1 MDPTTPLGPDTPLAA
16 LARQARLTDEDRAQ
30 IARLRHDHTRLGFAY
45 QVAFVRLTGRLPR
58 QRPFEVEP
66 DVLRHVARQFHLGDQ
81 ADELA
86 ARYAARQPTVSAHAE
101 AVRRHLGVRPFG
113 PDERAALEAFVRGEA
128 AHMERPAGLVARAE
142 EHLRREGILLPALSA
157 IRRTVGAIRAEVLDG
172 VYDRA
177 ASALPGPVREA
188 LDALLLADGDV
199 DNEKGSGRSPLQ
211 AIKEPPGAPSP
222 RSLLAEAEKLD
233 ALQATGVLDVDL
245 SWMRASLRKALAHR
259 ARYSSAHRL
268 REIRDD
274 HRYAALACFLQE
286 AHADTVDHVVDLH
299 AKLVT
304 RTYRRAERRLDADSK
319 ERRRVLAGSLRSLRE
334 IGRLVLDGRVADGD
348 LRRAILDRVPAET
361 LREQV
366 EEAEAWTA
374 AHRGEVFPRVADRLP
389 YLRLFSPSLV
399 GALDFEVDPA
409 GGSTRARALVESVDV
424 LRAMNE
430 GGKRRVPEGAPT
442 SFIPKGRLRFVETGD
457 GIDRAAYEAAV
468 LTALRDE
475 IRRGNVAVRGS
486 KRFGHL
492 SDLFMPEDEWEAER
506 PAFFER
512 AGLPVSADDAVSLLE
527 SRLGGAYDRFLTS
540 LPENAHVTFGEG
552 STWRFSK
559 DPAEALTSENEERL
573 AALHDHLDR
582 RMRRVRLPDLLI
594 EVDNALGFTRHLTPT
609 ASGERSAGDVCA
621 AVAAVIAYGCNLGPQ
636 TMASL
641 TDGVGYDQIKRVADA
656 HLHGDALRRALADV
670 VNGIAGLDTA
680 RVWGEGQMSSSDG
693 QRFLFPRRTLKRTYS
708 HRMGDYALEFYSFVA
723 DNYAPFYSTPIECT
737 ERDAGYVLDG
747 LLYHESDLEID
758 EHYTDTHGYSEVQF
772 AAFAALGKRFCP
784 RIRGLHKQRI
794 YRAGD
799 EGGGVNGPER
809 YGKLW
814 PMLAARDRRLRL
826 DWVGEEWD
834 RIGRFFCSLASGHTT
849 ASVAMKRV
857 VAFGGANHF
866 YRAVREMGRVF
877 KTEFVLDYV
886 ARPGLRRRVRRG
898 LLKSEELHAL
908 ARTVFYGKLGRVDAR
923 DFRRQASTASCLTL
937 LLAAI
942 IYWQIREIER
952 VLAEDDVSGDDGS
965 LDLGLLAHV
974 SPIQWDNVALYGEYD
989 IRRDLVAARVR

>member
-1 MDPTTPLGPDTPLAA
+1 VDPTPPPGPDTAHAA
-16 LARQARLTDEDRAQ
+16 LARRARLTDEDRTQ

-45 QVAFVRLTGRLPR
+45 QIAFVRLTGRLPR

-66 DVLRHVARQFHLGDQ
+66 NVLRSVAGQLRLTTGTGGRDR

-86 ARYAARQPTVSAHAE
+86 ARYAARQPTVSAHAD

-113 PDERAALEAFVRGEA
+113 PAEREGLEAFVRGEA

-142 EHLRREGILLPALSA
+142 EHLRHSGVLLPAVSA
-157 IRRTVGAIRAEVLDG
+157 VRRVVGSVRAEVLDG
-172 VYDRA
+172 TYQRA
-177 ASALPGPVREA
+177 ASALSDEVRWA
-188 LDALLLADGDV
+188 IDALLVVDGDA
-199 DNEKGSGRSPLQ
+199 EEGAGRSPLH
-211 AIKEPPGAPSP
+211 ALKEPPGVASP
-222 RSLLAEAEKLD
+222 RALLAETEKLD
-233 ALQATGVLDVDL
+233 ALRATGALDVDL

-259 ARYSSAHRL
+259 ARYASAHRL
-268 REIRDD
+268 RELRDD
-274 HRYAALACFLQE
+274 HRYAALVCFVQE

-299 AKLVT
+299 GKLVT
-304 RTYRRAERRLDADSK
+304 QTYRRAERRLDVDSK
-319 ERRRVLAGSLRSLRE
+319 ERRRVLAGSLKSLRE
-334 IGRLVLDGRVADGD
+334 IGRLVLDGRVADAD
-348 LRRAILDRVPAET
+348 LRRAILDRVPEDA

-389 YLRLFSPSLV
+389 YLRQFSPSLV

-424 LRAMNE
+424 LRAMNA
-430 GGKRRVPEGAPT
+430 GGKRRVPPDAPT
-442 SFIPKGRLRFVETGD
+442 SFIPKGRRRFVETGD

-506 PAFFER
+506 AAFFER
-512 AGLPVSADDAVSLLE
+512 AGLPVAADEAVALLE
-527 SRLGGAYDRFLTS
+527 RRLSGAYDRFLRS
-540 LPENAHVTFGEG
+540 LPKNGHVTFGEDG
-552 STWRFSK
+552 AWRFSK
-559 DPAEALTSENEERL
+559 DPAEALVAEDEERL

-582 RMRRVRLPDLLI
+582 RMRQIRLPDLLI
-594 EVDNALGFTRHLTPT
+594 EVDNVLGFTRHLTPT
-609 ASGERSAGDVCA
+609 ASGERAADDVCQ

-641 TDGVGYDQIKRVADA
+641 TDGVGYDQIKRVADT
-656 HLHGDALRRALADV
+656 HLHGDALRQALADV
-670 VNGIAGLDTA
+670 VNGISGLDTA
-680 RVWGEGQMSSSDG
+680 RVWGDGQTSSSDG
-693 QRFLFPRRTLKRTYS
+693 QRFLFPRRTVKRTYS
-708 HRMGDYALEFYSFVA
+708 HRMGDYALEFYSFIA
-723 DNYAPFYSTPIECT
+723 NNYAPFYSAPIECV

-772 AAFAALGKRFCP
+772 AAFASLGKRFCP

-794 YRAGD
+794 YRTTSD
-799 EGGGVNGPER
+799 EGAVSGPER

-814 PMLAARDRRLRL
+814 PMLSARDRRLRL
-826 DWVGEEWD
+826 DWVAEEWD
-834 RIGRFFCSLASGHTT
+834 QIGRFFCSLATGHTT

-857 VAFGGANHF
+857 VAFGGGNHF

-886 ARPGLRRRVRRG
+886 ARPDLRRRVRRG

-937 LLAAI
+937 ILASI

-952 VLAEDDVSGDDGS
+952 VLADDDGG
-965 LDLGLLAHV
+965 LDLSLLAHI

-989 IRRDLVAARVR
+989 IRRDLVTARLR

>member
-1 MDPTTPLGPDTPLAA
+1 MDPALPPDSARAA
-16 LARQARLTDEDRAQ
+16 FARQAQLTDEDRSRV
-30 IARLRHDHTRLGFAY
+30 ARLRHDHTRLGFAY
-45 QVAFVRLTGRLPR
+45 QLAFVRLTGRLPQ

-66 DVLRHVARQFHLGDQ
+66 DVLRHVARQLRLEDNAG
-81 ADELA
+81 ALA

-101 AVRRHLGVRPFG
+101 AVRLHLGVRPFG
-113 PDERAALEAFVRGEA
+113 PDERDALEAFIRGEA

-142 EHLRREGILLPALSA
+142 EYLRREGVLLPAVSA
-157 IRRTVGAIRAEVLDG
+157 VRRIVGAVRAEVLGG

-177 ASALPGPVREA
+177 TAALSDDVREA
-188 LDALLLADGDV
+188 LDALLVVEGEEGL
-199 DNEKGSGRSPLQ
+199 GRSPLQ
-211 AIKEPPGAPSP
+211 ALKEPPGAASP
-222 RSLLAEAEKLD
+222 RALLAETEKLNV
-233 ALQATGVLDVDL
+233 LQATGALDVDL

-259 ARYSSAHRL
+259 VRYSSAHRL

-304 RTYRRAERRLDADSK
+304 QTYRRAERRLDADAK
-319 ERRRVLAGSLRSLRE
+319 ERRRVLAGSLDSFRTM
-334 IGRLVLDGRVADGD
+334 GRLVLDGRVADGD
-348 LRRAILDRVPAET
+348 LRRAILDRVSPDT
-361 LREQV
+361 LHEQV

-374 AHRGEVFPRVADRLP
+374 AHRGEVFPRVAARLS
-389 YLRLFSPSLV
+389 YLRQFSPSLV

-424 LRAMNE
+424 LRAMNAS
-430 GGKRRVPEGAPT
+430 GKRRVPDDAPT
-442 SFIPKGRLRFVETGD
+442 SFIPKGRRRFVETGD

-492 SDLFMPEDEWEAER
+492 SDLFMPEDAWETER
-506 PAFFER
+506 AAFFER
-512 AGLPVSADDAVSLLE
+512 AELPANGTEAVALLE
-527 SRLGGAYDRFLTS
+527 RRLGEAYDRFLTS
-540 LPENAHVTFGEG
+540 LPKNGHVTFGEDG
-552 STWRFSK
+552 AWRFSK
-559 DPAEALTSENEERL
+559 DPAETLSAEDEENL
-573 AALHDHLDR
+573 AALHDHLDA
-582 RMRRVRLPDLLI
+582 RMRQIRLPDLLI
-594 EVDNALGFTRHLTPT
+594 EVDNTLGFTRHLTPT
-609 ASGERSAGDVCA
+609 VSGERSAEDVCQ

-641 TDGVGYDQIKRVADA
+641 TDGVGYDQIKRVADT

-670 VNGIAGLDTA
+670 VNGISGLDTA
-680 RVWGEGQMSSSDG
+680 RVWGDGTTSSSDG
-693 QRFLFPRRTLKRTYS
+693 QRFLFPRRTIKRTYS
-708 HRMGDYALEFYSFVA
+708 HRMGDYALEFYSFIA
-723 DNYAPFYSTPIECT
+723 NNYAPFYSAPIECV
-737 ERDAGYVLDG
+737 ERDAAYVLDG
-747 LLYHESDLEID
+747 HFYHESDLEID

-794 YRAGD
+794 YRTGD
-799 EGGGVNGPER
+799 DPER

-814 PMLAARDRRLRL
+814 PMLSARDRRLRL
-826 DWVGEEWD
+826 DWVAEEWD
-834 RIGRFFCSLASGHTT
+834 QIGRFFCSLATGHTT

-857 VAFGGANHF
+857 VAFGGGNHF

-886 ARPGLRRRVRRG
+886 GRPDLRRRVRRG

-908 ARTVFYGKLGRVDAR
+908 ARTVFYGKLGRIDAR

-937 LLAAI
+937 ILASI

-952 VLAEDDVSGDDGS
+952 VLADDDGG
-965 LDLGLLAHV
+965 LDLSLLAHI

-989 IRRDLVAARVR
+989 IRRDLVAARLR

>member
-1 MDPTTPLGPDTPLAA
+1 MDLALPPDSARAA
-16 LARQARLTDEDRAQ
+16 FARQARLTDEDRSRV
-30 IARLRHDHTRLGFAY
+30 ARLRHDHTRIGFAY
-45 QVAFVRLTGRLPR
+45 QIAFVRLTGRLPR

-66 DVLRHVARQFHLGDQ
+66 DVLHHVARQLRLSAATGGEEQ
-81 ADELA
+81 ADALV

-101 AVRRHLGVRPFG
+101 AVRLHLGVRPFG
-113 PDERAALEAFVRGEA
+113 PDERTALEAFVRGEA

-142 EHLRREGILLPALSA
+142 EHLRREGVLLPAASA
-157 IRRTVGAIRAEVLDG
+157 IRRVVGSVRAEVLDG
-172 VYDRA
+172 TYQR
-177 ASALPGPVREA
+177 ASADLSIGVRAA
-188 LDALLLADGDV
+188 LDALLIVEGDGESETSV
-199 DNEKGSGRSPLQ
+199 SRSPLQ
-211 AIKEPPGAPSP
+211 SLKEPPGAASP
-222 RSLLAEAEKLD
+222 RALLAETEKLD
-233 ALQATGVLDVDL
+233 VLRETGALDVDL

-259 ARYSSAHRL
+259 VRYSSAHRL

-304 RTYRRAERRLDADSK
+304 QTYRRAERRLDADSK
-319 ERRRVLAGSLRSLRE
+319 ERRRVLAGSILSFRKM
-334 IGRLVLDGRVADGD
+334 GRLVLDGRVNDAD

-366 EEAEAWTA
+366 EEAEAWA
-374 AHRGEVFPRVADRLP
+374 ASHRGEVFPRVADRLP
-389 YLRLFSPSLV
+389 YLRQFSPSLV

-409 GGSTRARALVESVDV
+409 GGSARARALLESVDV

-430 GGKRRVPEGAPT
+430 SGKRRVPADAPT
-442 SFIPKGRLRFVETGD
+442 SFIPKRRRRFVETDD

-475 IRRGNVAVRGS
+475 IRRGNVAVVGS

-492 SDLFMPEDEWEAER
+492 SDLFMPEDAWETER
-506 PAFFER
+506 AAFFER
-512 AGLPVSADDAVSLLE
+512 AELPADGTEAVALLE
-527 SRLGGAYDRFLTS
+527 RRLGEAYDRFLTS
-540 LPENAHVTFGEG
+540 LPKNGHVTFGEDG
-552 STWRFSK
+552 AWRFSK
-559 DPAEALTSENEERL
+559 DPAETLSAEDEENL
-573 AALHDHLDR
+573 AALHDHLDA
-582 RMRRVRLPDLLI
+582 RMRQIRLPDLLI
-594 EVDNALGFTRHLTPT
+594 EVDNTLGSTRHLTPT
-609 ASGERSAGDVCA
+609 VSGERSAEDVCQ

-641 TDGVGYDQIKRVADA
+641 TDGVGYDQIKRVADT

-670 VNGIAGLDTA
+670 VNGISGLDTA
-680 RVWGEGQMSSSDG
+680 SVWGDGTTSSSDG
-693 QRFLFPRRTLKRTYS
+693 QRFLFPRRTIKRTYS
-708 HRMGDYALEFYSFVA
+708 HRMGDYALEFYSFIA
-723 DNYAPFYSTPIECT
+723 NNYAPFYSAPIECV
-737 ERDAGYVLDG
+737 ERDAAYVLDG
-747 LLYHESDLEID
+747 HFYHESDLEID

-794 YRAGD
+794 YRTGD
-799 EGGGVNGPER
+799 EGAVSGPER

-814 PMLAARDRRLRL
+814 PMLSARDRRLRL
-826 DWVGEEWD
+826 DWVAEEWD
-834 RIGRFFCSLASGHTT
+834 QIGRFFCSLATGHTT

-857 VAFGGANHF
+857 VAFGGGNHF

-886 ARPGLRRRVRRG
+886 GRPDLRRRVRRG

-908 ARTVFYGKLGRVDAR
+908 ARTVFYGKLGRIDAR
-923 DFRRQASTASCLTL
+923 DFRRQSSTASCLTL
-937 LLAAI
+937 ILASI

-952 VLAEDDVSGDDGS
+952 VLADDDGG
-965 LDLGLLAHV
+965 LDLSLLAHI

-989 IRRDLVAARVR
+989 IRRDLVAARLR

>member
-1 MDPTTPLGPDTPLAA
+1 MAQTPPPGPDTARAA
-16 LARQARLTDEDRAQ
+16 LARRAQLTDEDLAYV
-30 IARLRHDHTRLGFAY
+30 ARLRHDHTRLGFAF

-66 DVLRHVARQFHLGDQ
+66 DVLRYVARQLGLEDR
-81 ADELA
+81 ADDLA

-101 AVRRHLGVRPFG
+101 TVRRHLGVRPFG

-142 EHLRREGILLPALSA
+142 EYLRSAGVLLPAVSA
-157 IRRTVGAIRAEVLDG
+157 VRRVVGSVRAEVLDG
-172 VYDRA
+172 TYAQMAKAVSDE
-177 ASALPGPVREA
+177 VRGA
-188 LDALLLADGDV
+188 IDALLVADAS
-199 DNEKGSGRSPLQ
+199 EEGRSPLQ
-211 AIKEPPGAPSP
+211 TLKEPPGAVSP
-222 RSLLAEAEKLD
+222 GALLAETEKLS
-233 ALQATGVLDVDL
+233 ALRATGVLSIDL

-259 ARYSSAHRL
+259 VRYASAHRL
-268 REIRDD
+268 RELRDD
-274 HRYAALACFLQE
+274 HRYAALVCFLQE

-304 RTYRRAERRLDADSK
+304 QTYRRAERRLDADSK

-334 IGRLVLDGRVADGD
+334 IGRLVLDGRVADAD
-348 LRRAILDRVPAET
+348 LRQAIRDRIPERT

-374 AHRGEVFPRVADRLP
+374 AHRGEVFPRVAGRLP
-389 YLRLFSPSLV
+389 YLRQFSPSLV
-399 GALDFEVDPA
+399 EALDFEIDPA
-409 GGSTRARALVESVDV
+409 GGSVRARALVESVDV

-442 SFIPKGRLRFVETGD
+442 SFIPKGQRRFVERDG

-492 SDLFMPEDEWEAER
+492 SDLFMPENEWEAAR
-506 PAFFER
+506 GAFFER
-512 AGLPVSADDAVSLLE
+512 AGLPASADEAVSLLE
-527 SRLGGAYDRFLTS
+527 SRLGGAYDRLLGE
-540 LPENAHVTFGEG
+540 LPQNSHVTFTDGG
-552 STWRFSK
+552 TWRFSK
-559 DPAEALTSENEERL
+559 DSAEALSPENDDGL
-573 AALHDHLDR
+573 SALHDHLGR
-582 RMRRVRLPDLLI
+582 QMRQIRLPDLLI
-594 EVDNALGFTRHLTPT
+594 DVDNALGFTRHLTPT
-609 ASGERSAGDVCA
+609 VSSERSAADVCE
-621 AVAAVIAYGCNLGPQ
+621 AVAAVIAYGCNLGPH

-680 RVWGEGQMSSSDG
+680 RVWGDGQTSSSDG
-693 QRFLFPRRTLKRTYS
+693 QRFLFPRRTVKRTYS
-708 HRMGDYALEFYSFVA
+708 HRMGDYAIEFYSFVA

-794 YRAGD
+794 YRA
-799 EGGGVNGPER
+799 
-809 YGKLW
+809 
-814 PMLAARDRRLRL
+814 
-826 DWVGEEWD
+826 
-834 RIGRFFCSLASGHTT
+834 
-849 ASVAMKRV
+849 
-857 VAFGGANHF
+857 
-866 YRAVREMGRVF
+866 
-877 KTEFVLDYV
+877 
-886 ARPGLRRRVRRG
+886 
-898 LLKSEELHAL
+898 
-908 ARTVFYGKLGRVDAR
+908 
-923 DFRRQASTASCLTL
+923 
-937 LLAAI
+937 
-942 IYWQIREIER
+942 
-952 VLAEDDVSGDDGS
+952 DDDPWS
-965 LDLGLLAHV
+965 
-974 SPIQWDNVALYGEYD
+974 
-989 IRRDLVAARVR
+989 